1 MSESTPAPKRS
12 HRAAGSVDAIP
23 RPRSQR
29 DLSSSPRRRARLNRL
44 QQDIYAAVSSA
55 TPNHPAETAPA
66 DMSAVSAGATD
77 LLTRWLNENGFQNLA
92 ELQMMTNQADS
103 ERQRRLQPDWPQT
116 RREKRQ
122 AAAVKPA
129 VLPQAIPDSSAAAS
143 PVQSVDVAP
152 EVFTAEP
159 LEETPDLTPDIT
171 ASARLALDTAV
182 ESSVTALATPVAS
195 TAAALRAAPTTRL
208 ERRSPSP
215 RDRDRDRE
223 AARPQALNR
232 HRRNNRAHA
241 PETGGIRL
249 PQPRPLAKS
258 WKLPVLLTLG
268 VLLFLLIAAGIP
280 YIWVQTRGLA
290 AHPEKVK
297 VEVLGAVGAQP
308 ILNLKHPLPLEQA
321 SSEVVQPGTGAL
333 LEDGKTAAIRIT
345 VFSGTD
351 GKLLSTGGDNSVL
364 VGKFSP
370 EVFGTEVY
378 NMLRSAREGSRYLLK
393 HPVQSAGIKGSA
405 HMEIGVIDVLETS
418 LRQAMTTL
426 PPESGL
432 KLVDNNGIPTPEIT
446 RDFSG
451 DFRVDT
457 LASGQGALVSAGQS
471 VLVKYLEYSY
481 SNPPVLLKNH
491 WSDPVKLKLDDSIQ
505 LGAIRGIIDQRVG
518 SRLVIQVPPAQ
529 GSGNQATILVV
540 DILASWEPVHPKASR
555 AL

>member
-1 MSESTPAPKRS
+1 MSESTPKRS
-12 HRAAGSVDAIP
+12 HRAAGSVDAMP
-23 RPRSQR
+23 RPRPRR
-29 DLSSSPRRRARLNRL
+29 DLASSPRRRARLARL
-44 QQDIYAAVSSA
+44 QQDIY
-55 TPNHPAETAPA
+55 E
-66 DMSAVSAGATD
+66 AVSATTPSQPAEAAPEDMPAVSPGAAD

-92 ELQMMTNQADS
+92 EFQMMTNQAES
-103 ERQRRLQPDWPQT
+103 ERQRRLQPDRPQT

-122 AAAVKPA
+122 ASAVKPT
-129 VLPQAIPDSSAAAS
+129 VLPEVIPDSSTAVS

-152 EVFTAEP
+152 EVSSAELP
-159 LEETPDLTPDIT
+159 EDNPSLTPDT
-171 ASARLALDTAV
+171 NRSPRPVLDTAV
-182 ESSVTALATPVAS
+182 ESGVTAPVAPVAS

-208 ERRSPSP
+208 ERRSLSR
-215 RDRDRDRE
+215 RDCDHE
-223 AARPQALNR
+223 AARPQAPNR
-232 HRRNNRAHA
+232 RRRDNRAHIA
-241 PETGGIRL
+241 EPGGIRL
-249 PQPRPLAKS
+249 SQPRPLAKS
-258 WKLPVLLTLG
+258 RKTPVLLTLG
-268 VLLFLLIAAGIP
+268 VLLFLLVAAGTP
-280 YIWVQTRGLA
+280 YIWFQTRGLT

-308 ILNLKHPLPLEQA
+308 ILNLKHPLPLEQT
-321 SSEVVQPGTGAL
+321 STEVVQPGTGAP
-333 LEDGKTAAIRIT
+333 LEDGKTVAMRIT

-351 GKLLSTGGDNSVL
+351 GKLLSTGGDESVL

-378 NMLRSAREGSRYLLK
+378 NTVRSAREGSRYLLK
-393 HPVQSAGIKGSA
+393 HPVQSAGSRGST

-418 LRQAMTTL
+418 LRQTMTTL

-432 KLVDNNGIPTPEIT
+432 KLVENNGIPTPEIT

-451 DFRVDT
+451 DFQVDT
-457 LASGQGALVSAGQS
+457 LVSGQGALVSAGQS
-471 VLVKYLEYSY
+471 VLVKYLEYSH

-540 DILASWEPVHPKASR
+540 DILASWEPVHSKAGN